1 MGLEPAHQT
10 RIYEDH
16 WHPMEVAF
24 PQEAYGSHFD
34 GFMRHY
40 LTLKTGEIPNVRDVY
55 LAFKAYAR
63 QSNGAA
69 QSVDGL
75 VADIH
80 TFADHYGKM
89 ALGKETDKDL
99 AAAFQDLRELKVD
112 VAYPFL
118 LELYHDYVGGDLTK
132 DDFIRAVRLVESY
145 VFRRAICSIPTNSLN
160 KTFATFGRELRKDRY
175 LESIEAHL
183 MTLPSYRRFP
193 NDDEFRLELARRDLY
208 NFRSRSYWLR
218 RLENDGRKERVPVD
232 EYTIEHIMPQNEN
245 LSQAWR
251 SALGEHWQTV
261 QETWLHTLGNLT
273 LTGYNAEYSDRPFL
287 EKRNMHGGFK
297 ESPLRLNEGLA
308 AVESWN
314 EATIRDRAER
324 LSKRASQ
331 VWSAPKISAEV
342 IAQLKPKAV
351 KAQEFT
357 LGDHPSVSGAGS
369 MHSLFEALRKEVLA
383 LDPCVVEEIV
393 KSYIAYK
400 AETNFLDV
408 VAQAKRLRLS
418 LNMKFH
424 ELHDEKRIAR
434 DMTNV
439 GHYGNGD
446 VEIAISAVEELPYVM
461 GLVRQAYEK
470 QMADADSAT

>member
-1 MGLEPAHQT
+1 
-10 RIYEDH
+10 
-16 WHPMEVAF
+16 
-24 PQEAYGSHFD
+24 
-34 GFMRHY
+34 
-40 LTLKTGEIPNVRDVY
+40 
-55 LAFKAYAR
+55 
-63 QSNGAA
+63 
-69 QSVDGL
+69 
-75 VADIH
+75 
-80 TFADHYGKM
+80 
-89 ALGKETDKDL
+89 
-99 AAAFQDLRELKVD
+99 
-112 VAYPFL
+112 
-118 LELYHDYVGGDLTK
+118 
-132 DDFIRAVRLVESY
+132 
-145 VFRRAICSIPTNSLN
+145 
-160 KTFATFGRELRKDRY
+160 
-175 LESIEAHL
+175 
-183 MTLPSYRRFP
+183 
-193 NDDEFRLELARRDLY
+193 
-208 NFRSRSYWLR
+208 
-218 RLENDGRKERVPVD
+218 
-232 EYTIEHIMPQNEN
+232 MPQNEN

-287 EKRNMHGGFK
+287 EKRDMHGGFK

-314 EATIRDRAER
+314 EAAIRDRAER
-324 LSKRASQ
+324 LAKRASQ

-357 LGDHPSVSGAGS
+357 RVDHPSVAEGGS
-369 MHSLFEALRKEVLA
+369 MHPLFEALRKEVLA

-424 ELHDEKRIAR
+424 ELHDEKKIAR
-434 DMTNV
+434 DMTNI

-470 QMADADSAT
+470 QMADAESAT